1 MSASR
6 LSVREGTPLY
16 GALLPLA
23 GDALLVPNLALAT
36 AVTGDRPLGA
46 SASELLLG
54 TLDWHGMDIPVV
66 SFERLNG
73 QRTPDVHGRHERF
86 VVIHAFGSR
95 LPGRAWALRATSYPR
110 VVPLTA
116 EVLQPAALRATD
128 RRDLVLARTRIGE
141 REIAIPDLEY
151 IESLLA
157 PA

>member
-1 MSASR
+1 MNASA
-6 LSVREGTPLY
+6 LELREAAPLY

-46 SASELLLG
+46 RVGDGLLG
-54 TLDWHGMDIPVV
+54 TLDWHGTNIPVV

-73 QRTPDVHGRHERF
+73 QQVSAVHGRHERF
-86 VVIHAFGSR
+86 VVIHAFGTR

-110 VVPLTA
+110 VVPLTV
-116 EVLQPAALRATD
+116 EVLQPAPLRATD
-128 RRDLVLARTRIGE
+128 RRGLVLARTRIGE
-141 REIAIPDLEY
+141 REMAIPDLEY

-157 PA
+157 TA